1 MAKRSGMMGSTY
13 VTESRPKKTR
23 PRKQGSTRNTPLPL
37 VTLSAKDTEGRVV
50 NVLSDSTS
58 GHKLSG
64 VP

>member
-23 PRKQGSTRNTPLPL
+23 QGTGKHSKYSASSRNSP
-37 VTLSAKDTEGRVV
+37 AKDTEGRVV

-58 GHKLSG
+58 RHKLSR